1 MKSAI
6 EKLNNKSIE
15 KNKLLVKEAHYSNNN
30 QKNNYPNYN
39 NNYYGKQ
46 RSSNF
51 RFIYPPLSINSSNFI
66 PMQKFEDTLINN
78 NLYITN
84 IPRTATKED
93 LEKTFGQ
100 YGEIENIR
108 LDEDNAISKEAK
120 EKQKFFNKG
129 FGYVSFKKVED
140 AKKAIESLDGKYL
153 IGFETHYKNLNVEYF
168 VPKEKRNMSQGTN
181 FIPMAPG
188 SMLYPNLPAQY
199 MMPIPMNI
207 NSMPNNQM
215 RFNNKNMGHRRGGNY
230 RGRGMR
236 GNKNNQKRNNN
247 TGKNMNKKEEEK
259 KNEFD
264 HENFNKLKTDDEK
277 RDFLGEK
284 LFNLIQENK
293 ITKEK
298 NGNEDEVGRITGMIL
313 AIPNMNE
320 IIEILESPSK
330 LEERINEAYDLIEKS
345 K

>member
-1 MKSAI
+1 MVKS
-6 EKLNNKSIE
+6 
-15 KNKLLVKEAHYSNNN
+15 
-30 QKNNYPNYN
+30 
-39 NNYYGKQ
+39 
-46 RSSNF
+46 
-51 RFIYPPLSINSSNFI
+51 
-66 PMQKFEDTLINN
+66 
-78 NLYITN
+78 
-84 IPRTATKED
+84 
-93 LEKTFGQ
+93 
-100 YGEIENIR
+100 
-108 LDEDNAISKEAK
+108 ISKEAK

-215 RFNNKNMGHRRGGNY
+215 RFY

-247 TGKNMNKKEEEK
+247 AGNKNMNKKEEEK

-264 HENFNKLKTDDEK
+264 HENFNKLKTEDEK

-313 AIPNMNE
+313 AIPNLNE